1 MVEHCLDCV
10 GLKGFK
16 RTDHAFIIFILN
28 WYLFFLWHWFAFS
41 QFFHGI
47 DIFAK
52 VKEIMWLIV
61 LTPEYIFKYLKC
73 ILRSYCSLAAYFQ
86 TFLCYDTEGK
96 HHTMKVQDLFININ
110 IFFPGDTRLPVR
122 NVFPVERRGPLGW
135 TVADS
140 SPLSWDKTG
149 EWEGELTSD
158 YIGFYGLSIIEE
170 FKVKVDV
177 LARIITDHDV

>member
-1 MVEHCLDCV
+1 MKC
-10 GLKGFK
+10 
-16 RTDHAFIIFILN
+16 
-28 WYLFFLWHWFAFS
+28 
-41 QFFHGI
+41 
-47 DIFAK
+47 
-52 VKEIMWLIV
+52 
-61 LTPEYIFKYLKC
+61 LKC

-135 TVADS
+135 TLADS

-170 FKVKVDV
+170 FKVKVDGI
-177 LARIITDHDV
+177 ARIITDHDV